1 MALAHSPRI
10 VTDGLV
16 LALDAGNT
24 KSYPG
29 IGTAWTDLSGNGN
42 NGTLTNGPTFDSSN
56 LGSLSFDGVDD
67 YVNYGND
74 SSLDATTGITVSYW
88 MKSSFDT
95 SYSILI
101 DKRPNYSFWID
112 GGKNLDYYTTGPTIT
127 AASSVSTIPTNE
139 WFNTTVT
146 LSGSTL
152 TWYIN
157 YENQYTTTASL
168 GSTTSN
174 SLYIGTVQGFPVFGK
189 GNISQVSIYNRALTA
204 SEIQQN
210 YNALRGRFGI

>member
-1 MALAHSPRI
+1 MSLGHGASI
-10 VTDGLV
+10 VREGLI
-16 LALDAGNT
+16 LHLDAANP

-29 IGTAWTDLSGNGN
+29 SGTTWTDLSGNGN
-42 NGTLTNGPTFDSSN
+42 NGTLVNGVGFDDGN
-56 LGSLSFDGVDD
+56 GGSLVFDGVND
-67 YVNYGND
+67 YVNCGNN
-74 SSLDATTGITVSYW
+74 SSLNATSGITISYW

-112 GGKNLDYYTTGPTIT
+112 GAKDLDYFTTVPTIT
-127 AASSVSTIPTNE
+127 AATSVSTIPTNE
-139 WFNTTVT
+139 WFNVTVR
-146 LSGSTL
+146 LSGSTI

-157 YENQYTTTASL
+157 YENQYTTSASL

-174 SLYIGTVQGFPVFGK
+174 PLYIGTVQGFPVFGK
-189 GNISQVSIYNRALTA
+189 GNLSNIQIYNRALTS

-210 YNALRGRFGI
+210 FNATRNRFGI